1 MRAIME
7 KANKTIPNQINIPT
21 ATPTLRWVFQCFEG
35 INLVQTEETYYKTS
49 VYLDGFDKLRTK
61 IINLIGG
68 HSLHWYDIQKSSVW
82 V

>member
-1 MRAIME
+1 ME

-21 ATPTLRWVFQCFEG
+21 ATPTLRWVCQCFEG
-35 INLVQTEETYYKTS
+35 LNLVQTEETYDKTS

-68 HSLHWYDIQKSSVW
+68 YSLHWYDIQKSSVW